1 MAKGPN
7 QKLKMVYLLK
17 IFSENTDDDHKMT
30 MEEIIQSLDRYGVE
44 ADRKTLYQD
53 FEQLRQYGFDIIS
66 DRDGRKYGYYLGSRP
81 FELAELKLLV
91 DSVQAAKFITDNKSK
106 TLIKKLE
113 GLASKY
119 EASQLQRQVVIAGRV
134 KTSNKKVFYSVDR
147 IYEAIDQN
155 RQITFHYF
163 QWNEKKEQVLRH
175 DGALYQVSPWC
186 LIWDDEYY
194 YLVAF
199 DTKDQKIK
207 HYRVDK
213 MVDLDITGQDRE
225 GQRQFRDFDMARYSK
240 SLFGMHG
247 GEETNVTLEAD
258 NDKAGILIDRFGT
271 DIMIIPKGNGRFT
284 AHVNVIPSKQFLGW
298 IFGLGDGIKITG
310 PAHVVEEMRAEAKR
324 VWEQYQ

>member
-91 DSVQAAKFITDNKSK
+91 DSVQAAKFITDSKSK

-155 RQITFHYF
+155 R
-163 QWNEKKEQVLRH
+163 LRSTISSGTRRRSRSSGMTAPSTRSAP
-175 DGALYQVSPWC
+175 GA
-186 LIWDDEYY
+186 
-194 YLVAF
+194 
-199 DTKDQKIK
+199 
-207 HYRVDK
+207 
-213 MVDLDITGQDRE
+213 
-225 GQRQFRDFDMARYSK
+225 
-240 SLFGMHG
+240 
-247 GEETNVTLEAD
+247 
-258 NDKAGILIDRFGT
+258 
-271 DIMIIPKGNGRFT
+271 
-284 AHVNVIPSKQFLGW
+284 
-298 IFGLGDGIKITG
+298 
-310 PAHVVEEMRAEAKR
+310 
-324 VWEQYQ
+324 

>member
-1 MAKGPN
+1 
-7 QKLKMVYLLK
+7 
-17 IFSENTDDDHKMT
+17 
-30 MEEIIQSLDRYGVE
+30 
-44 ADRKTLYQD
+44 
-53 FEQLRQYGFDIIS
+53 
-66 DRDGRKYGYYLGSRP
+66 
-81 FELAELKLLV
+81 
-91 DSVQAAKFITDNKSK
+91 
-106 TLIKKLE
+106 
-113 GLASKY
+113 
-119 EASQLQRQVVIAGRV
+119 
-134 KTSNKKVFYSVDR
+134 
-147 IYEAIDQN
+147 
-155 RQITFHYF
+155 
-163 QWNEKKEQVLRH
+163 
-175 DGALYQVSPWC
+175 
-186 LIWDDEYY
+186 
-194 YLVAF
+194 
-199 DTKDQKIK
+199 
-207 HYRVDK
+207 